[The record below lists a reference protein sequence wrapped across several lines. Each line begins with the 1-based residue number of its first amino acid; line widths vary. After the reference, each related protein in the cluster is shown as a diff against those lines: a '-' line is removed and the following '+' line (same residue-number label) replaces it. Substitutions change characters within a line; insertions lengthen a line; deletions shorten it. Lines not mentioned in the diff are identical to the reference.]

1 MKSMVLFNDEIEK
14 VKNKYYEVMISV
26 IDFKNISYDDAVNW
40 CNVNNL
46 KSCSVSLEYSNYIA
60 NGQLIS
66 QSINANEVIKKNEK
80 IVLIYSKGKEPSLEY
95 KNALSSAKKYLSVM
109 PFSYL
114 GLIHQLEYENYPHDA
129 AVYAVDNCGADW
141 NEQAVKKAKQYLSV
155 MSFSHSGLVKQ
166 LMYEK
171 FTREQAEYGVSQAG
185 L

>member
-1 MKSMVLFNDEIEK
+1 
-14 VKNKYYEVMISV
+14 
-26 IDFKNISYDDAVNW
+26 
-40 CNVNNL
+40 
-46 KSCSVSLEYSNYIA
+46 
-60 NGQLIS
+60 
-66 QSINANEVIKKNEK
+66 
-80 IVLIYSKGKEPSLEY
+80 
-95 KNALSSAKKYLSVM
+95 M
-109 PFSYL
+109 PFSDL
-114 GLIHQLEYENYPHDA
+114 GLIHLLEDENYPHDA